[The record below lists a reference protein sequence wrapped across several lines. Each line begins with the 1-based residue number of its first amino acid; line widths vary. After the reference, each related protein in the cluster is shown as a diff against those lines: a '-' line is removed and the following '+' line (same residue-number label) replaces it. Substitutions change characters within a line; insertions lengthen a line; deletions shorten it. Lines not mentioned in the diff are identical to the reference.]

1 MNNLPAIPDNLSE
14 QIKLIQEHF
23 NGLSEEELENNI
35 SKVLPDIH
43 KVGENYDIIPEFSNF
58 KTSIIRILN
67 HTAKDEDYIN
77 ILYLVIKLIDSIE
90 TLNNIVE
97 SNTREIN
104 ENTSKIIDE
113 QRYYNGRFDEM
124 NHINKERLDRLD
136 FKIIN
141 LEHKLR
147 SRGVINDG

>member
-23 NGLSEEELENNI
+23 NGLSEEELDENI
-35 SKVLPDIH
+35 SKVLPDIN
-43 KVGENYDIIPEFSNF
+43 KVGENYDIIPEFYNF
-58 KTSIIRILN
+58 KTSIIRVLN

-104 ENTSKIIDE
+104 ENTSNIIDE
-113 QRYYNGRFDEM
+113 QRYYNSRFDEM
-124 NHINKERLDRLD
+124 SHINKERISRLES
-136 FKIIN
+136 KILN
-141 LEHKLR
+141 LEYKLR
-147 SRGVINDG
+147 SRGVIDNG

>member
-23 NGLSEEELENNI
+23 NDLSEEELENNI
-35 SKVLPDIH
+35 SRVLPDIH

-77 ILYLVIKLIDSIE
+77 ILYLVIKLIESIE
-90 TLNNIVE
+90 VLNNIVE

-113 QRYYNGRFDEM
+113 QRYYNCRFNES
-124 NHINKERLDRLD
+124 NHINNEKIDRLNS
-136 FKIIN
+136 KIIN
-141 LEHKLR
+141 IENQLR
-147 SRGVINDG
+147 SKGVI